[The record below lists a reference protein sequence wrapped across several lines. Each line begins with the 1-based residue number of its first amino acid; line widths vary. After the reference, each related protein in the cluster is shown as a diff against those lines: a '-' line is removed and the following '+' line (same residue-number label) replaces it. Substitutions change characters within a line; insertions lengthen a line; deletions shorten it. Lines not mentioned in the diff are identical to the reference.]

1 MIKLQMIT
9 TTENWGRPAETTAW
23 GYIDPAAI
31 QALIPL
37 RSRQID
43 GEYIHITQIVLADSV
58 SIEVAGTPDEVK
70 ELTTV
75 RYLQGMG

>member
-9 TTENWGRPAETTAW
+9 ATENWGRPAETTAW
-23 GYIDPAAI
+23 GYIDPAEIA
-31 QALIPL
+31 ALVPL

-43 GEYIHITQIVLADSV
+43 GQYVHITQIVLRNSMV
-58 SIEVAGTPDEVK
+58 IEVAGTPDEVK